1 MSLHLD
7 CVKRNYELE
16 KLKHY
21 VRGKRIQIREDPLA
35 SLRGDDDR
43 NDIKREDD
51 GDEDNN
57 DDTLA
62 TTIPHKLGQN
72 DPRAD
77 FHKLEGQMLNREEF
91 ETWEAKK
98 LKIFAQFKLQTDD
111 QEIIIDERRDRDTD
125 RVIRFGKGKSRMDQL
140 EQKASKSSSRGV
152 QPGLPASSRKP
163 P

>member
-7 CVKRNYELE
+7 CAKRNYELE

-35 SLRGDDDR
+35 ALRGDDDQ
-43 NDIKREDD
+43 NDLKREDD

-62 TTIPHKLGQN
+62 TTISHKLGQN
-72 DPRAD
+72 DPLAD
-77 FHKLEGQMLNREEF
+77 FHKLEVQMLNREEF

-98 LKIFAQFKLQTDD
+98 LKIFA
-111 QEIIIDERRDRDTD
+111 
-125 RVIRFGKGKSRMDQL
+125 
-140 EQKASKSSSRGV
+140 
-152 QPGLPASSRKP
+152 
-163 P
+163 